1 MEFPVVKISDSHMIF
16 RTNLEQWCEPETFD
30 GQGTSVYK
38 VVALISTVSPKK
50 DIKGYIL
57 KN

>member
-1 MEFPVVKISDSHMIF
+1 MEFPIVKISDSHMIY
-16 RTNLEQWCEPETFD
+16 RTNTD
-30 GQGTSVYK
+30 TNTNTNTNTSVYK